1 MKHLIIDIPY
11 GATIIA
17 IPLTPEVLNAIPY
30 IMEHK
35 PFIHKHYTVYTTAI
49 TKNTVSISIVEVE
62 NASN

>member
-11 GATIIA
+11 GATTIA

-35 PFIHKHYTVYTTAI
+35 PVIHKHDTVYTTVI
-49 TKNTVSISIVEVE
+49 TKSTVSISIGEVE
-62 NASN
+62 NANN